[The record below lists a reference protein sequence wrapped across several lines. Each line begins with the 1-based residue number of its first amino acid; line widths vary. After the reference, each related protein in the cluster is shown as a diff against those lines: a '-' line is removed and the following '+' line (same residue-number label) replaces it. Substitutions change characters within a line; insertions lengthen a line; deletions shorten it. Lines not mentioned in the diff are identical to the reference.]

1 MCKDLLLSTTP
12 AWHDH
17 QIGSITYCKSCP
29 FKLIADHNNVTFYSK
44 VYSRV
49 HSTKCW
55 CKDKANQETTIV
67 KTCKKTNTISYSS
80 KHCLNSTL
88 KLVNHIYVYP
98 TKNERDDNIFYICPK
113 LELAKSIPSIHD
125 SISCKLCN
133 NVEKD
138 TQTIGLVRNCYDCK
152 KNQLT
157 LFTAPHS
164 FVDMD
169 TITHVHSFS
178 GITWQCSRCYC
189 TNINFF
195 KDSIRQELEINCS
208 YCNY

>member
-1 MCKDLLLSTTP
+1 MP
-12 AWHDH
+12 ACHDH

-29 FKLIADHNNVTFYSK
+29 FKLIADHNNVTIYSK

-49 HSTKCW
+49 HSTRCW

-67 KTCKKTNTISYSS
+67 KICKKTNTISYSC

-98 TKNERDDNIFYICPK
+98 TKNERDDNIFYVCPK
-113 LELAKSIPSIHD
+113 LEQAKSIPSIHD

-138 TQTIGLVRNCYDCK
+138 AQTIGLVWNCYNCK

-164 FVDMD
+164 FINMD
-169 TITHVHSFS
+169 TITHSFS

-195 KDSIRQELEINCS
+195 KDSIHQELEINCS